1 MSHAFDAAS
10 AAAETHTKAEPR
22 VPGLLGTV
30 DRALKRVNHVIM
42 LLGGIA
48 LVCACLVLSYSVVI
62 RYVLHEPTD
71 WQDEMAVFLI
81 VGATFFSA
89 AAVQSKRGHVA
100 IEALT
105 GLLSPRVN
113 RARLLM
119 ADIISFVF
127 VAFFAWKSWTLL
139 HEAWVDGQVS
149 QSSWGPP
156 LWIPYILMAGGMTL
170 LGVQFILQIAEEILY
185 GAEKAGWAAP
195 KIGVGADVNKDMHGR
210 PDLTPEGTRPLGD
223 PLANT
228 SSANVMSNTKNTGR
242 HP

>member
-1 MSHAFDAAS
+1 VSHAFDAAS
-10 AAAETHTKAEPR
+10 AAAETHTATEPR
-22 VPGLLGTV
+22 VPGLLGTI
-30 DRALKRVNHVIM
+30 DRSLKGVNHVIM

-89 AAVQSKRGHVA
+89 AAVQAKRGHVA

-105 GLLSPRVN
+105 GLLSARVN

-119 ADIISFVF
+119 ADVISFVF
-127 VAFFAWKSWTLL
+127 VVFFAWKSWTLL

-156 LWIPYILMAGGMTL
+156 LWIPYVLMAAGMTL
-170 LGVQFILQIAEEILY
+170 LGLQFALQIAEEVLY
-185 GAEKAGWAAP
+185 GAEKAGWANP
-195 KIGVGADVNKDMHGR
+195 KIGLGADLNRDTQGR
-210 PDLTPEGTRPLGD
+210 PGLTPDGTRPLGD

-228 SSANVMSNTKNTGR
+228 VPDTKVTGR

>member
-10 AAAETHTKAEPR
+10 AAAETHAVPEPR
-22 VPGLLGTV
+22 VPGLLGAI
-30 DRALKRVNHVIM
+30 DRSLKAVNHVIM
-42 LLGGIA
+42 LLGGLA
-48 LVCACLVLSYSVVI
+48 LVCACLVLSYSVIV

-89 AAVQSKRGHVA
+89 AGVQAKRGHVA

-105 GLLSPRVN
+105 GLLSPRAN

-119 ADIISFVF
+119 ADIISVVF
-127 VAFFAWKSWTLL
+127 VVFFAWKSWSLL

-156 LWIPYILMAGGMTL
+156 LWIPYLLMAAGMSL
-170 LGVQFILQIAEEILY
+170 LGIQFALQIAEEVLY
-185 GAEKAGWAAP
+185 GLDKAGWAKP
-195 KIGVGADVNKDMHGR
+195 KVGIGADINRDMQGR
-210 PDLTPEGTRPLGD
+210 PDLTLEGTHPLGD
-223 PLANT
+223 PLANVT
-228 SSANVMSNTKNTGR
+228 PNTKPSGGQR
-242 HP
+242 